1 MGRHTG
7 SMVARRRT
15 LAEWE
20 DLVERQIREGIE
32 RGEFDNLPGAG
43 KPLAGLD
50 GPRDEEWWAKE
61 KLRREKVSYLP
72 PALAV
77 RRELEVALERIAQA
91 TSEATVRRIVTEINE
106 RIVYVNSHTITGPP
120 STLMPLDVELVVQRW
135 TVSQSEAL

>member
-1 MGRHTG
+1 
-7 SMVARRRT
+7 MVARRRT

-20 DLVERQIREGIE
+20 DSVERQIREAIE

-91 TSEATVRRIVTEINE
+91 TSEVTVRQIVTDINE
-106 RIVYVNSHTITGPP
+106 RIVHVNSHTITGPP
-120 STLMPLDVELVVQRW
+120 STVMPLDVEVVVQRW
-135 TVSQSEAL
+135 TVNQSGTL

>member
-1 MGRHTG
+1 
-7 SMVARRRT
+7 MVARRRT

-20 DLVERQIREGIE
+20 GSVERQIREAIE
-32 RGEFDNLPGAG
+32 RGEFDNLPGTG

-91 TSEATVRRIVTEINE
+91 TSEVTVRQIVTDINE
-106 RIVYVNSHTITGPP
+106 RIVHVNSHTITGPP
-120 STLMPLDVELVVQRW
+120 STVMPLDVEVVVQRW
-135 TVSQSEAL
+135 TVNQSGTL